1 MITRYVAHTRIARIE
16 ERFEKRHRPG
26 SGTGKDAVVDSVS
39 TGWWIVTMAPEPY
52 AFCAGSSRPDHEVGA
67 TIRLAIEVK
76 E

>member
-1 MITRYVAHTRIARIE
+1 MITRYVAHTRIAKIE

-39 TGWWIVTMAPEPY
+39 TGWWMVTQAPEPY
-52 AFCAGSSRPDHEVGA
+52 AVKVGASKPDHHVGTA
-67 TIRLAIEVK
+67 IRLILEID